1 MPSPQTS
8 LVQALE
14 PYLEDLSGIC
24 PIPAMFLAEPT
35 AQYADPVWVSA
46 FETPLQK
53 EWPGDRY
60 PEAVA
65 AEISRILSGVSQ

>member
-1 MPSPQTS
+1 MMSPKTS

-24 PIPAMFLAEPT
+24 PIPAMFLSEPT
-35 AQYADPVWVSA
+35 AQYPDPVWVSA

-60 PEAVA
+60 PEGIAL
-65 AEISRILSGVSQ
+65 EISCILETQKN